1 MKFAFP
7 KNPLVIIAT
16 ILALISSIG
25 TFGSLPNISDALS
38 WATDPENQAP
48 AATWLY
54 AAQIVLTS
62 LVTLALLVFVFSNSK
77 PITLSLFIALAVLG
91 LPANFAGDF
100 IWMSAGGG
108 SFNPLPTLWNF
119 NTDFYPWQTNFGFIA
134 QYISLIALGL
144 FLLSALIKP
153 KPMAPST
160 AVAPDRFDPMT
171 GQPLTAPAAVTAG
184 AGAQSNLP
192 MIALILAFFVPLGAV
207 IVGHIS
213 LNQMKQGLISSANQ
227 SMAKTGLILGYV
239 FIGLGFLFGIIF
251 AVVYATILTRQYY

>member
-25 TFGSLPNISDALS
+25 TFGSLPNVSDALS
-38 WATDPENQAP
+38 WATAPENQAP

-54 AAQIVLTS
+54 MAQVILTC
-62 LVTLALLVFVFSNSK
+62 LATLALLVFVFSNRK
-77 PITLSLFIALAVLG
+77 PIALSLFIALAFLG
-91 LPANFAGDF
+91 LPANFIGDF
-100 IWMSAGGG
+100 IWMSADGGT
-108 SFNPLPTLWNF
+108 FNPLPTLWNF

-134 QYISLIALGL
+134 QYISLVALGL
-144 FLLSALIKP
+144 YLLSALIKP
-153 KPMAPST
+153 KPTAPLT

-171 GQPLTAPAAVTAG
+171 GQPIAAPVAAPAG
-184 AGAQSNLP
+184 SGAQSNLP
-192 MIALILAFFVPLGAV
+192 MIALILAFFVPLAAV

-227 SMAKTGLILGYV
+227 GMAKAGLILGYV

-251 AVVYATILTRQYY
+251 AVVYASILSRQYY